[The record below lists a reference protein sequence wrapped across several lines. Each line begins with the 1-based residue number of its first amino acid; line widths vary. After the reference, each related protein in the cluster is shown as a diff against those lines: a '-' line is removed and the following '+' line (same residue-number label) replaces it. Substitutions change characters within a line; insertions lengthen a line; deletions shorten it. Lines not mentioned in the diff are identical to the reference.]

1 MASTLNLRTV
11 VSKPFEENT
20 YLLWRP
26 GSTDAVVVDPGL
38 EPDLIFAA
46 LDDEG
51 LTPVAMLITHAHG
64 DHIGGNAALKERY
77 TECPI
82 IIGAGEA
89 HMLTDA
95 WANLSALFNM
105 PIVSPPADRTVR
117 EGDEI
122 EVAGIRFEV
131 LEIPG

>member
-1 MASTLNLRTV
+1 PVKIL
-11 VSKPFEENT
+11 EE
-20 YLLWRP
+20 
-26 GSTDAVVVDPGL
+26 
-38 EPDLIFAA
+38 

-51 LTPVAMLITHAHG
+51 LTPVAILITHAHG

-77 TECPI
+77 PDCPI

-95 WANLSALFNM
+95 WANLSAMFNM

-117 EGDEI
+117 EGDVI

-131 LEIPG
+131 LEVPGHSPGHVVYVYRDQPILVFGG